1 MMHHWRFQ
9 GGFPVRVVARLAPAF
24 LLCLT
29 ASLTTAQPTASA
41 EMPVFSQTGPQ
52 PALPVSSQT
61 LDLATCI
68 HLALERQ
75 PRIAAQQATLTASED
90 GREAVEKLRFPA
102 TLDPEIPVRRRQ
114 ACLGVTAA
122 AAGLEQDQ
130 RDAAYAVART
140 YFTVIYARE
149 QERIARGVVDR
160 IGATRDAAQRA
171 LDAGAADIT
180 SADVNRATVYQRLA
194 ETRRIQATS
203 GVKRALAALKEAI
216 GLEPECWLDVPPGRL
231 PEPDV
236 RPNRDEVVAAAVARR
251 GEMIQAGVFA
261 QVVCLEIDA
270 QGTSVLQRMQT
281 FAAGTDIH
289 ARPVPQGVRNSE
301 YRPGAVA
308 PEMPGLL
315 AGNRQE
321 RVEHARALYAR
332 AGAMVATTRNLIV
345 LEADDSFLRWEQAS
359 QQASAAREAADSGDK
374 LAADQ
379 NRDFIAGLKVKVD
392 EVVNAHVVAATARS
406 QYNEFLYQ
414 QVLALADLERVT
426 AGGFCAG
433 LVEPTGPRT
442 VITAGAKA
450 K

>member
-9 GGFPVRVVARLAPAF
+9 GGFPVRVVARLASAF
-24 LLCLT
+24 LLYLA
-29 ASLTTAQPTASA
+29 ASLTTAQPTAGA
-41 EMPVFSQTGPQ
+41 EMPVSSRTGPT
-52 PALPVSSQT
+52 PAFLVPSQT

-75 PRIAAQQATLTASED
+75 PRIAAQQATLTASQD
-90 GREAVEKLRFPA
+90 GREALEKLHFPA
-102 TLDPEIPVRRRQ
+102 GLDPEIPVRRRQ
-114 ACLGVTAA
+114 AALGVTAA

-140 YFTVIYARE
+140 YFTVLYARE

-160 IGATRDAAQRA
+160 NGATRDAAQRG
-171 LDAGAADIT
+171 LDAGAADLT

-216 GLEPECWLDVPPGRL
+216 GLEPECLLDVPPGRL

-236 RPNRDEVVAAAVARR
+236 RPNRDEVVVSALARR
-251 GEMIQAGVFA
+251 GEMIQAGIFA
-261 QVVCLEIDA
+261 QVVCLEIEA

-289 ARPVPQGVRNSE
+289 ARPVPQGVRSSE

-315 AGNRQE
+315 AGNRSE
-321 RVEHARALYAR
+321 RVQHTRALYAR
-332 AGAMVATTRNLIV
+332 AGAMVATTRNLIA
-345 LEADDSFLRWEQAS
+345 LEADDAFLRWEEAS
-359 QQASAAREAADSGDK
+359 QQADAARGAADSGDK
-374 LAADQ
+374 LANEQ

-392 EVVNAHVVAATARS
+392 EVVNAQVVAAMARS

-433 LVEPTGPRT
+433 LVEPTGPRA
-442 VITAGAKA
+442 VVADGAKG

>member
-1 MMHHWRFQ
+1 
-9 GGFPVRVVARLAPAF
+9 
-24 LLCLT
+24 
-29 ASLTTAQPTASA
+29 
-41 EMPVFSQTGPQ
+41 
-52 PALPVSSQT
+52 
-61 LDLATCI
+61 
-68 HLALERQ
+68 
-75 PRIAAQQATLTASED
+75 
-90 GREAVEKLRFPA
+90 
-102 TLDPEIPVRRRQ
+102 
-114 ACLGVTAA
+114 VTAA

-140 YFTVIYARE
+140 YFTVLYARE

-160 IGATRDAAQRA
+160 IGATRDAAQRG
-171 LDAGAADIT
+171 LDAGAADLT

-216 GLEPECWLDVPPGRL
+216 GLEPECLLDVPPGRL

-236 RPNRDEVVAAAVARR
+236 RPNRDEVVVSALARR
-251 GEMIQAGVFA
+251 GEMIQAGIFA
-261 QVVCLEIDA
+261 QIVCLEVEA

-281 FAAGTDIH
+281 FAAGTDVH
-289 ARPVPQGVRNSE
+289 ARPVPQGVRSSE

-315 AGNRQE
+315 AGNRSE
-321 RVEHARALYAR
+321 RVQHTRALYAR
-332 AGAMVATTRNLIV
+332 AGAMVATTRNLIA
-345 LEADDSFLRWEQAS
+345 LEADDAFLRWEEAS
-359 QQASAAREAADSGDK
+359 QQVSAAREAADAGDK
-374 LAADQ
+374 LANEQ

-392 EVVNAHVVAATARS
+392 EVVNAQVVAAQARS
-406 QYNEFLYQ
+406 QYNQFLYQ

-433 LVEPTGPRT
+433 LVEPTGPRA
-442 VITAGAKA
+442 VVADGAKG